1 MGRVMY
7 NLAPQ
12 EQEEIRKMRQE
23 YGERITKADVGK
35 IIGISNYESIKEW
48 IKDKRLQVFRPRG
61 RDLYLTEEVVRKIWE
76 DRI

>member
-12 EQEEIRKMRQE
+12 EQEEIRKMRKE

-48 IKDKRLQVFRPRG
+48 IKDKRLQAFRPRG